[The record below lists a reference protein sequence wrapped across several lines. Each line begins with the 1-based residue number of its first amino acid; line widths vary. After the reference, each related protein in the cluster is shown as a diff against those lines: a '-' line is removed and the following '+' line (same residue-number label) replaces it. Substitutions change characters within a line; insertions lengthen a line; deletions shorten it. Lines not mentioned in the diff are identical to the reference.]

1 MIRSLRAWTVDR
13 DQRRRAAS
21 YVAALFAEPADDDV
35 AWLSEHGT
43 DCDTDHARW
52 ELRYARRALGLLA
65 AQRDA
70 LDDRTASLVA
80 SELARALAND
90 PAVAPGKIRMAER
103 QLNARLSAYRDALGN
118 RQGEGSG
125 WHLGRTLLEFAGHP
139 MRRGRTSLRMRAIC
153 SRAIWANRTRRSGRA
168 SERRRFLDE
177 RTGDR
182 LRASPVALLHAEG
195 GTRTPTGIR
204 PLALN
209 PARLPIPPL
218 RLSKKRYG
226 RDQAKS
232 TRSVAWRIREF

>member
-21 YVAALFAEPADDDV
+21 YVAALFVAPADDDV

-80 SELARALAND
+80 SELARALGND

-103 QLNARLSAYRDALGN
+103 QLNARLSAYGDALGN

-125 WHLGRTLLEFAGHP
+125 WHLGRALLEFAGHRDAP
-139 MRRGRTSLRMRAIC
+139 RPDIVAHAGDLLARYLAESNEALRKSFGAASLP
-153 SRAIWANRTRRSGRA
+153 G
-168 SERRRFLDE
+168 
-177 RTGDR
+177 
-182 LRASPVALLHAEG
+182 
-195 GTRTPTGIR
+195 
-204 PLALN
+204 
-209 PARLPIPPL
+209 
-218 RLSKKRYG
+218 
-226 RDQAKS
+226 
-232 TRSVAWRIREF
+232 